1 MFACSM
7 YPANERFLQTVRV
20 EIKQQIRRLQHHPSV
35 VLWAG
40 NNENEAALRGNWYGT
55 RTNYSAFASD
65 YVALYVDTIKK
76 MVTEEDTTR
85 DYLVSSPTNGLKS
98 EEENYIAENPYSS
111 LYGDG
116 TAEQNRSYILNRILF
131 YFLFFVQP
139 VKSIFRSY
147 SPFTYISC
155 RFFIASFLI
164 LLTYLYELRGR
175 LVVLFSSIILP
186 SIIYYFMQL
195 FRMFY

>member
-7 YPANERFLQTVRV
+7 YPANERFLQTVRM

-55 RTNYSAFASD
+55 RTNYSSFASD
-65 YVALYVDTIKK
+65 YVALYVDTIKEI
-76 MVTEEDTTR
+76 VTEEDATR

-116 TAEQNRSYILNRILF
+116 TVGRQITTKRILNRIPVV
-131 YFLFFVQP
+131 FLFL
-139 VKSIFRSY
+139 SI
-147 SPFTYISC
+147 P
-155 RFFIASFLI
+155 
-164 LLTYLYELRGR
+164 
-175 LVVLFSSIILP
+175 
-186 SIIYYFMQL
+186 
-195 FRMFY
+195 